1 MPLCGIAVSGSSA
14 VAAPGSVPG
23 TLAVVASPE
32 IAAGTVAGTS
42 AVISAETI
50 LVPAGTVVY

>member
-1 MPLCGIAVSGSSA
+1 M
-14 VAAPGSVPG
+14 AAPGSIPG

-42 AVISAETI
+42 AVIAAGTV
-50 LVPAGTVVY
+50 LVPAGTVVL

>member
-1 MPLCGIAVSGSSA
+1 M
-14 VAAPGSVPG
+14 AAPGSVPG